1 MYLFGKRCFTAIFSF
16 AVNHSNAVTTNSN
29 VAAEDFDSAAVHFDV
44 FAEHFNPAAVHSNVA
59 AEDFDSAA
67 VHFDVVAEHFNPA
80 AVHSNF
86 NAATVH
92 SMGEVVEVDVVYFIV
107 VD

>member
-29 VAAEDFDSAAVHFDV
+29 VT
-44 FAEHFNPAAVHSNVA
+44 AEHFNA
-59 AEDFDSAA
+59 
-67 VHFDVVAEHFNPA
+67 A

>member
-16 AVNHSNAVTTNSN
+16 AVNHSNAVTTN
-29 VAAEDFDSAAVHFDV
+29 
-44 FAEHFNPAAVHSNVA
+44 SNVA

>member
-29 VAAEDFDSAAVHFDV
+29 VT
-44 FAEHFNPAAVHSNVA
+44 AEHFNAAAVHSNVA
-59 AEDFDSAA
+59 VEHFNSAA
-67 VHFDVVAEHFNPA
+67 VH
-80 AVHSNF
+80 
-86 NAATVH
+86 
-92 SMGEVVEVDVVYFIV
+92 SMEEVVEVDVVYIIV

>member
-29 VAAEDFDSAAVHFDV
+29 VT
-44 FAEHFNPAAVHSNVA
+44 AEHFNAAAAHFNVA